1 MNFNETT
8 ERGNEATAGAWLAA
22 LSPLFVALAGCG
34 SLLVAP
40 AASDDVRPAAPAAW
54 QAPLP
59 HDGKIAD
66 LANWWAQFDD
76 PLLPKLIVAA
86 QDVSPTLASA
96 TSRIEQARAAR
107 VASGAALLPSVSA
120 SGSFERA
127 KDPGQPHTNT
137 SFGGLSTSW
146 ELDLFGANRAG
157 SNAAAARFDA
167 AHADWHD
174 ARTLVA
180 AEVANSYVSL
190 RACEARLIQ
199 VEIDAASRNESA
211 RLTALTAA
219 SGFQSPGNAALA
231 RASAAQGQVTVT
243 QQRAQCDLN
252 VKALV
257 ALTALSEPVLRS
269 ELAASQARIPQP
281 AAIRPTGIPA
291 ETLAQRPDLHSAAK
305 SVIASSADV
314 SQQYALRFP
323 RITLSGSFGHA
334 RVETPYGSTS
344 GTTWA
349 FGPIAVSLPIF
360 DGGMRAA
367 NVEAAKA
374 RYDEAAALYRSKLRT
389 AVREVEEALVN
400 LQSTADRTQD
410 AQIAA
415 AGFNESFRAT
425 EARYRGGLASLFELE
440 DARRSDVSA
449 QTALVDLQRERV
461 QAWIALY
468 KALGG
473 GWSVAPAPD
482 SPHALQTIQIP
493 CPQENT

>member
-1 MNFNETT
+1 MQSNPTRQPPIVTT
-8 ERGNEATAGAWLAA
+8 TGQLLIA
-22 LSPLFVALAGCG
+22 LSPLFAALAGCG
-34 SLLVAP
+34 AMLVNPEA
-40 AASDDVRPAAPAAW
+40 DVKIAAPAAW

-59 HDGKIAD
+59 HDGSID
-66 LANWWAQFDD
+66 SLTRWWDQFDD
-76 PLLPKLIVAA
+76 PLLPKLIASA
-86 QDVSPTLASA
+86 EAVSPSLASA
-96 TSRIEQARAAR
+96 KSRIEQARATR

-120 SGSFERA
+120 SGSFERS
-127 KDPGQPHTNT
+127 KDPGQPHTT
-137 SFGGLSTSW
+137 TTFGGLTTSW

-157 SNAAAARFDA
+157 ASAAAARFDA

-174 ARTLVA
+174 ARTLLA
-180 AEVANSYVSL
+180 AEVANNYVSL

-199 VEIDAASRNESA
+199 VEIDAASRSESA
-211 RLTALTAA
+211 RLTALSAA

-231 RASAAQGQVTVT
+231 RASAAQGSVTVT

-257 ALTALSEPVLRS
+257 ALTAIDEPALRS
-269 ELAASQARIPQP
+269 QLAAASARIPEP
-281 AAIRPTGIPA
+281 AAIRPASIPA
-291 ETLAQRPDLHSAAK
+291 AAIAQRPDLHSAAQ
-305 SVIASSADV
+305 SVIAASSDV

-334 RVETPYGSTS
+334 RAETAFATASGS
-344 GTTWA
+344 TWA
-349 FGPIAVSLPIF
+349 FGPVAVSLPIF
-360 DGGMRAA
+360 DGGTRAA

-374 RYDEAAALYRSKLRT
+374 RYDEAASIYRGKLRT

-449 QTALVDLQRERV
+449 QTALIDLSRERV

-468 KALGG
+468 RALGG
-473 GWSVAPAPD
+473 GWDETAVPAAAGTQRL
-482 SPHALQTIQIP
+482 SLNQRGAV
-493 CPQENT
+493 N